1 MKIFSKRIITVVV
14 ACMMACL
21 MSVTPALA
29 AGSFTKTTV
38 KLNAYSGGSSTKSTV
53 SSGTVLGDN
62 PSITKVELRC
72 TVSNGS
78 DPYTLYVKSPDGHT
92 ESFSG
97 PIPSAAITT
106 TAFNGENPYGTWT
119 IWIVNNNV
127 SLNGNIRP
135 VSTVTVRIKVIY
147 S

>member
-1 MKIFSKRIITVVV
+1 MKIFSKRVYVVVV
-14 ACMMACL
+14 ACL
-21 MSVTPALA
+21 MSCIMFATPALA
-29 AGSFTKTTV
+29 ASYSKTTV

-53 SSGTVLGDN
+53 TSGTVGDN
-62 PSITKVELRC
+62 QSVTKVELRC
-72 TVSNGS
+72 TVSAGS
-78 DPYTLYVKSPDGHT
+78 DPYTLYVKSPEGST
-92 ESFSG
+92 ESFVG
-97 PIPSAAITT
+97 PIPTDTITT

>member
-1 MKIFSKRIITVVV
+1 MKIFTKRIFTVVV

-53 SSGTVLGDN
+53 TSGTVGN
-62 PSITKVELRC
+62 NQSVTKVELRC
-72 TVSNGS
+72 TVSSGT
-78 DPYTLYVKSPDGHT
+78 DPYTLYVKSPEGKT
-92 ESFSG
+92 ASFTG
-97 PIPSAAITT
+97 PLSRETFTT
-106 TAFNGENPYGTWT
+106 TAFNGENPSGTWT

-127 SLNGNIRP
+127 SYNGNIYP
-135 VSTVTVRIKVIY
+135 VSTVTVRIKGFY